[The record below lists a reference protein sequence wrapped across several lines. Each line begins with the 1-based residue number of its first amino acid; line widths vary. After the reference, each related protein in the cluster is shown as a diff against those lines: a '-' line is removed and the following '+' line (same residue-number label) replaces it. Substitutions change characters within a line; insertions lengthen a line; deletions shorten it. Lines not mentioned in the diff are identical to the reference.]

1 MEELNYIILLPVIA
15 GIILFILPE
24 KVKMLKGILSL
35 IIAGITGYFAY
46 MLYVAET
53 GIFKGVF
60 DTSEYATDTVMYK
73 LFNGIEHYWIMN
85 LDSLSQLIVLFIA
98 FFSIIILIYSITSV
112 KREKKLYN
120 FYSYFLITLGCAF
133 GAALA
138 DNLIMFVVFWGIL
151 GITLYKLIKGYDEE
165 SSAAANKTLILI
177 AASDVIMI
185 VGIGLVW
192 VINGS
197 YSMSAM
203 NVSTTSGIGVM
214 AFLTL
219 LVGSFT
225 KAGAFP
231 FHTWVP
237 AYAQKAPAASSAYL
251 PASLDKLLGIY
262 FLARLCKDLF
272 ILNEWLK
279 LVLLAI
285 GVITIIAAVMM
296 ALIQHNYKK
305 LLGYHAV
312 SQVGY
317 MVIGFGLGTTLG
329 IAAGLFHM
337 VNHALYKSGLFLTAG
352 NIEDRTGTDEIEK
365 VGGLSKNMPISFFA
379 AVIFALSISGIPPLN
394 GFASKWMIYQGIID
408 FGKEPGIANQL
419 WIIWLALAVL
429 GSALTLASFV
439 KFTSGIFMGQ
449 PKEQFKNLKETNFMR
464 WFPMIILA
472 IVCIGFGVLGSSVVV
487 PGLFVPIV
495 GPIEYIGI
503 WQSSLVGGLIL
514 ISIVVGLLIYWIGNF
529 KNFRTVDTYIGGET
543 AGKNFDYP
551 STGFYGT
558 IQNAPFFSVMYKAAE
573 KRWFDVYNLTKSIV
587 LSTGNALSR
596 AQNGILT
603 NYIIWLFAG
612 LLILLI
618 ILM

>member
-60 DTSEYATDTVMYK
+60 DTSEYATDSVMYK
-73 LFNGIEHYWIMN
+73 LLNGIEHYWSMN

-133 GAALA
+133 GAVLA

-151 GITLYKLIKGYDEE
+151 GLTLYKLIKGYDEE

-272 ILNEWLK
+272 VLNEWLT
-279 LVLLAI
+279 LVLMVI
-285 GVITIIAAVMM
+285 GVVTIIAAVMM
-296 ALIQHNYKK
+296 ALVQHNYKK

-317 MVIGFGLGTTLG
+317 MIVGFGLGTALG

-337 VNHALYKSGLFLTAG
+337 INNALYKSGLFLSAG
-352 NIEDRTGTDEIEK
+352 TVEDKTGKENLEDL
-365 VGGLSKNMPISFFA
+365 GGLSKAMPITFFA
-379 AVIFALSISGIPPLN
+379 TFIFALSISGIPPLN

-449 PKEQFKNLKETNFMR
+449 PKEQFKNLKETNFMG
-464 WFPMIILA
+464 WFPMVILA
-472 IVCIGFGVLGSSVVV
+472 IVCIGFGVVASSVVV
-487 PGLFVPIV
+487 PGLFEPIV

-543 AGKNFDYP
+543 AGENFDYP
-551 STGFYGT
+551 SPGFYGT

-603 NYIIWLFAG
+603 NYIIWLFVG